1 MRIAAIGD
9 VCGQPGLLTLEKTLR
24 LLRRQE
30 GVHFIV
36 VNGENASMRGI
47 TPKQARWIFDAG
59 ADVITLGNHAYAQ
72 RSICDYLDDGD
83 PIIRPHNLAPQL
95 AGTGFCH
102 VDHNGVDICVIN
114 LLGRLNM
121 DFRTSDPFET
131 ADRLL
136 KQEKADI
143 FLVDFHAEATS
154 EKKALGY
161 FLDGRVSAVWGT
173 HTHVQT
179 ADERILPQG
188 TGFLTDVGMTGA
200 QESVIGV
207 KYQQSVSY
215 FRGELGPRFES
226 SDLDCALLGAIF
238 DIDEKTGRCQKV
250 QRVNIR

>member
-188 TGFLTDVGMTGA
+188 TGFLTDAGMTGA

>member
-83 PIIRPHNLAPQL
+83 SIIRPHNLAPQL

>member
-9 VCGQPGLLTLEKTLR
+9 VCGQPGLFTLEKNLR

-36 VNGENASMRGI
+36 VHGENACMRGI

>member
-1 MRIAAIGD
+1 
-9 VCGQPGLLTLEKTLR
+9 
-24 LLRRQE
+24 
-30 GVHFIV
+30 
-36 VNGENASMRGI
+36 
-47 TPKQARWIFDAG
+47 
-59 ADVITLGNHAYAQ
+59 
-72 RSICDYLDDGD
+72 
-83 PIIRPHNLAPQL
+83 
-95 AGTGFCH
+95 
-102 VDHNGVDICVIN
+102 
-114 LLGRLNM
+114 M

-207 KYQQSVSY
+207 KYQQ
-215 FRGELGPRFES
+215 
-226 SDLDCALLGAIF
+226 
-238 DIDEKTGRCQKV
+238 
-250 QRVNIR
+250 

>member
-9 VCGQPGLLTLEKTLR
+9 VCGQPGLLTLEKKLR

-95 AGTGFCH
+95 EGTGFCH

>member
-9 VCGQPGLLTLEKTLR
+9 VCGQPGLLTLGKKLR

-47 TPKQARWIFDAG
+47 TPKQAREIYDAG

-95 AGTGFCH
+95 AGGGFCH
-102 VDHNGVDICVIN
+102 VDYNGVDICVIN
-114 LLGRLNM
+114 LMGRLNM
-121 DFRTSDPFET
+121 DFRTADPFEA

>member
-238 DIDEKTGRCQKV
+238 DIDEKTGLCQKV